1 MAGNEN
7 SGGYRPTAPQNNP
20 ANVSATGGNGQSGQA
35 MGDYTGFAYGENKAL
50 AEQQMGAAMAQA
62 PTGAQPAPSANSMM
76 DLLNSVPPLDAP
88 SEDNLPI
95 SDGVDVGRGR
105 GSEALPTRITSDV
118 NQAETIDLI
127 KKYLPSIM
135 DATRFPG
142 APDSYKRFVNYL
154 KAQIL

>member
-7 SGGYRPTAPQNNP
+7 SGGYRPSAPQNNP
-20 ANVSATGGNGQSGQA
+20 ANISATGGNGQSGQA
-35 MGDYTGFAYGENKAL
+35 TADYTGFAYGENQAL
-50 AEQQMGAAMAQA
+50 AQQQAGAAMAKAPQA
-62 PTGAQPAPSANSMM
+62 GEPPMPQGSMM
-76 DLLNSVPPLDAP
+76 DLLGSIAPLDAP
-88 SEDNLPI
+88 SQDDLPI
-95 SDGVDVGRGR
+95 SDGVDIGRGR
-105 GSEALPTRITSDV
+105 GSEALPPRLTSDI

>member
-7 SGGYRPTAPQNNP
+7 SGGFRPDAPQNNP
-20 ANVSATGGNGQSGQA
+20 ANVSALGGNGQSGQA

-50 AEQQMGAAMAQA
+50 AEQQMGAKMAQA
-62 PTGAQPAPSANSMM
+62 STGAQPTSAGSMM
-76 DLLNSVPPLDAP
+76 DLLSSIPSLDAD
-88 SEDNLPI
+88 SEDDLPI

-105 GSEALPTRITSDV
+105 GSEALPTRVTSDI

-142 APDSYKRFVNYL
+142 APDSYKRFANYL
-154 KAQIL
+154 KANIL

>member
-7 SGGYRPTAPQNNP
+7 SGGFRPDAPQNNP
-20 ANVSATGGNGQSGQA
+20 ANVSALGGNGQSGQA
-35 MGDYTGFAYGENKAL
+35 MGDYTGFAYGENQAL
-50 AEQQMGAAMAQA
+50 AQQQAGAAMAKA
-62 PTGAQPAPSANSMM
+62 PTGAQPTSASSMM
-76 DLLNSVPPLDAP
+76 DLLSSVPSLDAP
-88 SEDNLPI
+88 SEDDLPI

-105 GSEALPTRITSDV
+105 GSEALPTRVTSDV